1 MSKNIEKHLK
11 AFELSIKGMFEDLN
25 AIAANI
31 TAVNTMRNDMTA
43 TGNYTAAYIED
54 VITKEINE
62 KRAPKNALIIDTISA
77 AIEDLKNETLSILDA
92 GDVLEDE
99 RLTAALSAVANMD
112 PNADVTA
119 AAEIIANQFKGN
131 FPALELLAAVSNNTK
146 VKAVFSKKCVNS
158 DSLEDITDELKAGLT
173 TLTSMNSAGDFVGLF
188 TRCYEYNKVLDK
200 VAEVYGVAINADD
213 YPLLTALSEA
223 AEEKRMRDALGL

>member
-1 MSKNIEKHLK
+1 MSKNIEKYLK
-11 AFELSIKGMFEDLN
+11 AVELSIKGMFKDLN
-25 AIAANI
+25 TIADNI
-31 TAVNTMRNDMTA
+31 AAVNTMRNDMTA

-62 KRAPKNALIIDTISA
+62 KRAPKNALVIDTISA
-77 AIEDLKNETLSILDA
+77 AIEDLKDETLSILNA

-99 RLTAALSAVANMD
+99 RITAALSAVANMD
-112 PNADVTA
+112 PNADVTG

-146 VKAVFSKKCVNS
+146 AKAVISKKCVNT
-158 DSLEDITDELKAGLT
+158 DSLESITDELKAGVI

-188 TRCYEYNKVLDK
+188 TRCYEYNKVLNK
-200 VAEVYGVAINADD
+200 AAELYGVAINADES
-213 YPLLTALSEA
+213 PALNALSEA
-223 AEEKRMRDALGL
+223 AEENAMRHALGL